1 MIGLDTNV
9 LLRYFGQDDARQSPK
24 ADAIFDSLTADDP
37 GWVGLAALLELVW
50 VMTSR
55 KGAGRVIVADTLDQ
69 LLAMESMAVEQASTV
84 ANAVR
89 RFRSGKAEFADC
101 LIAASAQS
109 AGCSRTLTFD
119 RIAARNA
126 GMELIA

>member
-9 LLRYFGQDDARQSPK
+9 LMRYFGQDDAQQSPQ
-24 ADAIFDSLTADDP
+24 ADAIFDFLTADAP
-37 GWVGLAALLELVW
+37 GWVGLAAILELVW
-50 VMTSR
+50 VMTR
-55 KGAGRVIVADTLDQ
+55 VKGAGRVVIADTLDQ
-69 LLAMESMAVEQASTV
+69 LLAMETMAVEQASTV